1 MAASARPATSSPD
14 VNLGTVELVEG
25 LLRKAG
31 VPVKP
36 ELDPRA
42 ARAKGPLHHSSTLE
56 PRPQYFFHL
65 GVAVEGSKGVQ
76 WTHTDS
82 ESLRRAAALGRRF

>member
-1 MAASARPATSSPD
+1 MAASARSATSSPD

-31 VPVKP
+31 VPVSRNWILGQL
-36 ELDPRA
+36 ERRGHSTTRA
-42 ARAKGPLHHSSTLE
+42 RLNRALG
-56 PRPQYFFHL
+56 YFFHL